1 MKIALLFLGLVLLIL
16 GGGYAWH
23 LHNPIPFFSGN
34 DEKIELPGAI
44 TPFSPEEGQVETK
57 EEDASKNQESEEEA
71 MQTTRDNPG
80 NEGEDF
86 SIEIIDGE
94 EDTGP
99 SPQSAF

>member
-34 DEKIELPGAI
+34 HEKIELPGAI
-44 TPFSPEEGQVETK
+44 TPFSAEEGQVETK
-57 EEDASKNQESEEEA
+57 TEGDNKNQESEEEA
-71 MQTTRDNPG
+71 MQATGDNPE

-86 SIEIIDGE
+86 FIEIIDGE
-94 EDTGP
+94 EDSGP
-99 SPQSAF
+99 FPQSVF